1 MSLFTTTPP
10 RSLDDPGLSDHY
22 LHLVGDGDEYGAV
35 DMVTEL
41 LDDGVAP
48 QRIMVGLIAPTQRRV
63 GELWA
68 ANEWSVAR
76 EHAATAISERALAA
90 VAARIMTRCTTTSG
104 QWPTSTPA

>member
-10 RSLDDPGLSDHY
+10 RSLGDPGFADHF
-22 LHLVGDGDEYGAV
+22 LRLVGDGDEYGAV
-35 DMVTEL
+35 EVVTDL
-41 LDDGVAP
+41 LDDGVPP
-48 QRIMVGLIAPTQRRV
+48 QRVMIDLIAATQGRV

-90 VAARIMTRCTTTSG
+90 VSARITTR
-104 QWPTSTPA
+104 PTRRRP